1 MNVDSACAQISKRI
15 DHFDRFHTLGIS
27 CREPV
32 DSIHQELDSYINNL
46 PSAPGGI
53 TFTGIGENWHELDLT
68 NAKYV
73 LQYILSHDI
82 AYSSPEI
89 PERDAVDIVND
100 FLAIFDG
107 NCRYFSNGM
116 FDKNTNSWAGY
127 GYVASAT
134 CETGVV
140 VLSSSLIGMLW
151 CHDED

>member
-1 MNVDSACAQISKRI
+1 MNVDSASAQISKRI
-15 DHFDRFHTLGIS
+15 DQFDRFHTLGIS

-32 DSIHQELDSYINNL
+32 DSIHREIDSYINNL

-82 AYSSPEI
+82 A
-89 PERDAVDIVND
+89 
-100 FLAIFDG
+100 
-107 NCRYFSNGM
+107 RYFSNGM
-116 FDKNTNSWAGY
+116 FDRNTHSWAGY

-140 VLSSSLIGMLW
+140 VLSSNLIGMLW